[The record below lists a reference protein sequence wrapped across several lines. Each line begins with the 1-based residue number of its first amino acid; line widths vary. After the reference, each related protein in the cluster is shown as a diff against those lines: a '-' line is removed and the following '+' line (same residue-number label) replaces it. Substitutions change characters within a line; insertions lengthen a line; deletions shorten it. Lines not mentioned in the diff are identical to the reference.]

1 MTGFLKNKK
10 IIMVICAVLV
20 VSLALV
26 ALVSTIVGVSLSNNF
41 RMGKVSKIELG
52 MRMSDVEKILGD
64 PSEESEEG
72 FTLYWYQGKV
82 ERKLNKAENILEKAF
97 ESEDE
102 DKIEAH
108 LEKYDKLMAELE
120 EMTFKS
126 IAVSF
131 DGDGKVSE
139 VFYNKQSKYLGEI
152 DSYEKEVKKSVLK
165 IGAVSGTLVT
175 IDGEKT
181 FNISSEESELAYNVK
196 YKDGS
201 YYLGTISA
209 YDVDLNKEDG
219 SYYAVW
225 EDALGEYCA
234 KKLAR
239 LKYEYVIENEVL
251 TFYETSEEEITIPS
265 GVKTILTDAIKPNT
279 TIKSI
284 VVPSYVEK
292 IGDSAFAGV
301 TNLASVTIDND
312 IVEISENAFS
322 SSTQLQTVY
331 FNGNKA
337 EFAALNIK
345 DGNSNLK
352 NASIVYNCDPG
363 THTDGEVKNENYIT
377 VSCTE
382 NASHDKVTYC
392 ADCKKEIKRDN
403 IITEPAKGHT
413 PKSPVEENRIA
424 PTCTENGSYDEATY
438 CRVCNEEVNRIN
450 KIIYAHGHN
459 SSPTIIENEIAATC
473 TENGSYDV
481 VTYCDYCGIELS
493 RKNNTIEATGHKEQ
507 AIPAVVPTCT
517 ETGLTEGNKC
527 SICGE
532 ILLEQKTIEA
542 TGHTPAQ
549 AVKENQTGASNC
561 KESGTCE
568 KVVYCLTCNKELNR
582 ETVSI
587 VGAHNYENHYCTVCG
602 TNQYY
607 TLVDDDTIL
616 FGEYPQAEVTDST
629 LKTTLNS
636 LAGTKPTSSN
646 SYNWTS
652 TSAGVNNYMW
662 YIDVENDGE
671 RYRGVYF
678 TSYRHFYGG
687 ASSSANESYQD
698 DNGYYTSTVYWFKYE
713 PVSWT
718 ILNKSDGTALILC
731 DMIIDSQPFDNS
743 TNDYAESTI
752 RKWLNETFYETAFDK
767 LQKEI
772 ILTTTVDN
780 SVASTGYSSN
790 PYACEDTNDK
800 VFLLSYK
807 ELTAYLTTNT
817 SRMKKTTDYA
827 KSQGVQTNTGNGRW
841 FLRSPYNSIS
851 DFALGAEYDG
861 SVNYSF
867 VFCSCDGVVP
877 ALQIQL

>member
-1 MTGFLKNKK
+1 MIGFLKNKK
-10 IIMVICAVLV
+10 LIMVIVAA
-20 VSLALV
+20 LAFV

-41 RMGKVSKIELG
+41 RMGKISKIELG
-52 MRMSDVEKILGD
+52 MRMSDVEKILGE

-102 DKIEAH
+102 DKIEEY

-139 VFYNKQSKYLGEI
+139 VFYNKQSKYLGEM
-152 DSYEKEVKKSVLK
+152 DSYEKEVKNSVLK

-181 FNISSEESELAYNVK
+181 FNISSEEGELAYNVK

-265 GVKTILTDAIKPNT
+265 GVKTILTDAIKPNA

-284 VVPSYVEK
+284 VVPSYVEN
-292 IGDSAFAGV
+292 IGASAFAGA

-312 IVEISENAFS
+312 IVEISENAFAS
-322 SSTQLQTVY
+322 NTQLQTVH

-337 EFAALNIK
+337 EFKALNVK
-345 DGNSNLK
+345 AGNENLK
-352 NASIVYNCDPG
+352 NANVIYNCDPG
-363 THTDGEVKNENYIT
+363 THTDGEVKTENYIT

-392 ADCKKEIKRDN
+392 ADCKKEINRN
-403 IITEPAKGHT
+403 TIVTEPAKGHT
-413 PKSPVEENRIA
+413 PKSPVEENRIEA
-424 PTCTENGSYDEATY
+424 TCTENGSYDEVAYCRVCNEEASRIKIALEAHGHNPSPIVIENRIEATCTENGSYDEATY
-438 CRVCNEEVNRIN
+438 CDFCGEEQSREK
-450 KIIYAHGHN
+450 KIIQAKGH
-459 SSPTIIENEIAATC
+459 
-473 TENGSYDV
+473 TE
-481 VTYCDYCGIELS
+481 EM
-493 RKNNTIEATGHKEQ
+493 
-507 AIPAVVPTCT
+507 IPAVSPTCT
-517 ETGLTEGNKC
+517 ETGLTEGKKC
-527 SICGE
+527 SECGE
-532 ILLEQKTIEA
+532 ILIMQEILSVR
-542 TGHTPAQ
+542 HTF
-549 AVKENQTGASNC
+549 ENGC
-561 KESGTCE
+561 
-568 KVVYCLTCNKELNR
+568 
-582 ETVSI
+582 
-587 VGAHNYENHYCTVCG
+587 CTVCSTEVYKRDG
-602 TNQYY
+602 
-607 TLVDDDTIL
+607 DTIY
-616 FGEYPQAEVTDST
+616 FGTYPQTEVTNST
-629 LKTTLNS
+629 LKSTLNS

-652 TSAGVNNYMW
+652 YGYYISGSVSNYMW
-662 YIDVENDGE
+662 YVDVENDGE
-671 RYRGVYF
+671 MYRGVYF
-678 TSYRHFYGG
+678 TSYRPYYCS
-687 ASSSANESYQD
+687 ASSSTGNTNQD
-698 DNGYYTSTVYWFKYE
+698 DNGYTTSNIYWFKYE
-713 PVSWT
+713 PISWT
-718 ILNKSDGTALILC
+718 ILNESNGTALILC
-731 DMIIDSQPFDNS
+731 DMIIDSQQFDYDGS
-743 TNDYAESTI
+743 YYNDYAESTI
-752 RKWLNETFYETAFDK
+752 RKWLNETFYNTAFND

-780 SVASTGYSSN
+780 SVASTGDSSN
-790 PYACEDTNDK
+790 PYACEDTEDK

-807 ELTAYLTTNT
+807 ELTTYLTTT
-817 SRMKKTTDYA
+817 ASRMKKTTDYA
-827 KSQGVQTNTGNGRW
+827 KSQGACTSTSSSYLGNGYW
-841 FLRSPYNSIS
+841 WLRSPINYFSNY
-851 DFALGAEYDG
+851 ARYVYYDG
-861 SVNYSF
+861 NVNYSYYYYDY
-867 VFCSCDGVVP
+867 VYSTSRGVVP
-877 ALQIQL
+877 TLQIQL

>member
-102 DKIEAH
+102 DKIEEY

-139 VFYNKQSKYLGEI
+139 VFYNKQSKYLGEM

-165 IGAVSGTLVT
+165 VGAVSGTLVT

-196 YKDGS
+196 YQDGS

-209 YDVDLNKEDG
+209 YDIDLNKEDG

-284 VVPSYVEK
+284 VIPSYVEN
-292 IGDSAFAGV
+292 IGASAFAGT

-312 IVEISENAFS
+312 IVEISENAFAS
-322 SSTQLQTVY
+322 NRQLQTVH

-337 EFAALNIK
+337 EFKALNVK
-345 DGNSNLK
+345 AGNDSFK
-352 NASIVYNCDPG
+352 NANVIYNCDPG
-363 THTDGEVKNENYIT
+363 THTDGEVKTEKYIT

-382 NASHDKVTYC
+382 NASHDEVTYC
-392 ADCKKEIKRDN
+392 ADCKKEINRN
-403 IITEPAKGHT
+403 TIVTEPAKGHT
-413 PKSPVEENRIA
+413 PKSPVEENRIEA
-424 PTCTENGSYDEATY
+424 TCTENGSYDEVAY
-438 CRVCNEEVNRIN
+438 CRACNEEIAREN
-450 KIIYAHGHN
+450 II
-459 SSPTIIENEIAATC
+459 IAA
-473 TENGSYDV
+473 
-481 VTYCDYCGIELS
+481 
-493 RKNNTIEATGHKEQ
+493 GHKEQ
-507 AIPAVVPTCT
+507 TIPAVSPTCT
-517 ETGLTEGNKC
+517 ETGLTNGIKC
-527 SICGE
+527 SVCEE
-532 ILLEQKTIEA
+532 ILKAQEIVEA
-542 TGHTPAQ
+542 KGHTPGDPVA
-549 AVKENQTGASNC
+549 ENMQDSINCQTTGSAD
-561 KESGTCE
+561 
-568 KVVYCLTCNKELNR
+568 KVVRCTLCEEEISR
-582 ETVSI
+582 ESI
-587 VGAHNYENHYCTVCG
+587 TLIGNHNYSNGVCTICQNKQETYTRNENYI
-602 TNQYY
+602 Y
-607 TLVDDDTIL
+607 
-616 FGEYPQAEVTDST
+616 FGEYPQSIKNSSVII
-629 LKTTLNS
+629 TTRTNEKGYYLGS
-636 LAGTKPTSSN
+636 
-646 SYNWTS
+646 
-652 TSAGVNNYMW
+652 
-662 YIDVENDGE
+662 DGE
-671 RYRGVYF
+671 WYAKVTATPYGSSYTFSTGTTV
-678 TSYRHFYGG
+678 TSG
-687 ASSSANESYQD
+687 
-698 DNGYYTSTVYWFKYE
+698 TVYYFKVE
-713 PVSWT
+713 PIRWR
-718 ILNKSDGTALILC
+718 ILSTDGNTALILC
-731 DMIIDSQPFDNS
+731 DSIIANHRYYYGSN
-743 TNDYAESTI
+743 NYAESEI
-752 RKWLNETFYETAFDK
+752 RQWLNEQFYETAFSE
-767 LQKEI
+767 LQREI

-780 SVASTGYSSN
+780 SAASTGYTSN
-790 PYACEDTNDK
+790 PYACEDTEDK

-807 ELTAYLTTNT
+807 EVTSSSYGFSTSTSSSATREMLTSDYSRATGAYMYT
-817 SRMKKTTDYA
+817 SSSRL
-827 KSQGVQTNTGNGRW
+827 GNGYW
-841 FLRSPYNSIS
+841 WLRSPYFGIRNCARFV
-851 DFALGAEYDG
+851 DFDGHITYYYNYVYDT
-861 SVNYSF
+861 SN
-867 VFCSCDGVVP
+867 GVVP